1 MSARATRLETQ
12 VDRPPAPDGVS
23 AILRARETSLS
34 RLLMLYITTGLGF
47 MLLPGTFLG
56 VWNLLAISRRH
67 AANSVSA
74 GWIQAHGHAQI
85 FGWIGTFILGI
96 GFYSLPKLRRTNP
109 FALWA
114 AWVCWGLWTLGVSLR
129 WWSGAYP
136 WHWRVVLPVSAAL
149 EIIAF
154 SIFFYSVSGHRPQ
167 DSGKQ
172 TLEEWV
178 WAVIV
183 AAVGLLVTLLVNL
196 GAVLFL
202 AYRGVSPDLP
212 AQFDQRFLVL
222 QTWGFLVPFVWGFSA
237 KWLPV
242 FLGLR
247 PVRGRVLLLAVV
259 VNSAG
264 VMAAMTGWMR
274 SAVVLLL
281 GGIMVAVWALRFFE
295 RTLQPA
301 KVKGVHTSF
310 PFFVRLA
317 YVWAMAAAALGI
329 WASRVEGAHGIWGA
343 SRHALTVGFLATMVF
358 SVGQRILPAF
368 SGMRLLCSTKLMFL
382 SLLLLGTGCLIRVSS
397 EILAYQ
403 GVAGWAWSWLSV
415 SAVIEMTAV
424 TIFAINLL
432 VTFMT
437 RPPLQPVPGPAIH
450 RSETFVTVGLNPAG
464 KLRLCLSR

>member
-1 MSARATRLETQ
+1 MAALATRIET
-12 VDRPPAPDGVS
+12 RAGRALTPGE
-23 AILRARETSLS
+23 IFEITRARETSLS
-34 RLLMLYITTGLGF
+34 RLLMLYITTGLVF

-56 VWNLLAISRRH
+56 VWNLLAISSRH

-96 GFYSLPKLRRTNP
+96 GFYSIPKLRRMNP
-109 FALWA
+109 FALRA
-114 AWVCWGLWTLGVSLR
+114 AWVCWALWTLGVSLR
-129 WWSGAYP
+129 WLTGVYQWQ
-136 WHWRVVLPVSAAL
+136 WRVVLPVSAIL

-154 SIFFYSVSGHRPQ
+154 SIFFYSVSGHRPR

-172 TLEEWV
+172 KLEEWV
-178 WAVIV
+178 FVVI
-183 AAVGLLVTLLVNL
+183 AAAAGLLLTLLVNL
-196 GAVLFL
+196 GASLFL
-202 AYRGVSPDLP
+202 AYRGSSPDLP

-222 QTWGFLVPFVWGFSA
+222 ETWGFLVPFVWGFSA

-247 PVRGRVLLLAVV
+247 PIRGRVLLLAVT

-264 VMAAMTGWMR
+264 VIAAMMGWMR
-274 SAVVLLL
+274 SAVLLLL
-281 GGIMVAVWALRFFE
+281 GGIIVAVCALRFLE
-295 RTLQPA
+295 RTQQPA

-317 YVWAMAAAALGI
+317 YFWAIVAAALGI
-329 WASRVEGAHGIWGA
+329 WASSVEDSHGIWGA

-368 SGMRLLCSTKLMFL
+368 SGMRLLFSTKVMFL
-382 SLLLLGTGCLIRVSS
+382 AMLALTAGCLLRVSS

-403 GVAGWAWSWLSV
+403 GFAHWAWSWLPV
-415 SAVIEMTAV
+415 SALTEMTAV
-424 TIFAINLL
+424 TLFALNLFA
-432 VTFMT
+432 TFAQ
-437 RPPLQPVPGPAIH
+437 RPCSRPV
-450 RSETFVTVGLNPAG
+450 
-464 KLRLCLSR
+464 